1 MYWHKGFLLISLIS
15 HQLNQLTSRHCTK
28 QPRVLSPL
36 GASGHLSRHMDLRV
50 PKMGRFSESSED
62 FCKLRLQQVEVSCD
76 DNQTCTATCSSAS
89 VSVSSAFQCIPVL
102 YLSWSFHLGVQPGLI
117 FAFHSCHSCAFHGLS
132 VVSPEVVES
141 AVSVVWGSRLPRQRN
156 FRRQNSKTADISGR
170 KILEKGRKRIEHDRI
185 HQRLRSI

>member
-1 MYWHKGFLLISLIS
+1 MKLSSFGPLRSSWYWHERISMDFYSSHISWISS
-15 HQLNQLTSRHCTK
+15 HQGSVPNSRGFW
-28 QPRVLSPL
+28 VLWERPGIS
-36 GASGHLSRHMDLRV
+36 ADTAMDLRV
-50 PKMGRFSESSED
+50 PNMGRFSESSED

-89 VSVSSAFQCIPVL
+89 VCFSFQCIPVL

-132 VVSPEVVES
+132 VLSPEVVES
-141 AVSVVWGSRLPRQRN
+141 AVSVVWGSRLPRRRN

-170 KILEKGRKRIEHDRI
+170 KI
-185 HQRLRSI
+185 